1 MRPGSKICCHGVS
14 WRRAQAFEFL
24 VFVGLIQLPR
34 LCTYG
39 GHAWQASTTGGYPCV
54 HCTQRLRD
62 GEGDQRCN
70 SRMTWRL
77 PGTLAHNLPSNV
89 KPVQLVK
96 GIYWYMQEVP
106 LKTVRAQ
113 CNLAEKS
120 ARALFY
126 HLRMIMTARVFQLQG
141 SLPMLGGPGRVVCV
155 DETFFT
161 KKKRAKGGFQGRYT
175 VGHKTIVLGMTEL
188 YLDTRKETGNVRLL
202 IIPDVKKQTLMSKI
216 TSHVVPGSLIFTD
229 SLKSYKGLT
238 RAGFVHRYVNHKQ
251 REFSRVEDLFGASVN
266 VSTNAAEGLFGRL
279 KRWCRARQVKRVSN
293 KGYGWMVGE
302 FLWRHHFGFDGNA
315 VWDLFDHIAEF
326 QQAVLEQPRA
336 TWEHGLYKNPQVVDE
351 DLAEWRTANYA
362 PRPALNPNPVPQA
375 RAVPARAPAV
385 APAAFKRPL
394 AAVAA
399 VAVAMGP
406 IDLDESG
413 DEVLPAAAALAAPAA
428 PAAPVAPPSQH
439 PLRRPLSAPE
449 VRAHLQGRRGFD
461 FAKRAFRIAFE
472 EEPVA
477 VEPTPAPAPAPTLR
491 PRGRARVELPVSS
504 GHCPRRVCTQGHVLQ
519 RKAREPGWTYTC
531 SGCGHLLQGRAS
543 VYRCDE
549 DCDFDLCGGC
559 YMIRF

>member
-1 MRPGSKICCHGVS
+1 
-14 WRRAQAFEFL
+14 
-24 VFVGLIQLPR
+24 
-34 LCTYG
+34 
-39 GHAWQASTTGGYPCV
+39 
-54 HCTQRLRD
+54 
-62 GEGDQRCN
+62 
-70 SRMTWRL
+70 MTWRL

-141 SLPMLGGPGRVVCV
+141 SLPMLGGPGRVVCI

-188 YLDTRKETGNVRLL
+188 YLDTRKETGNIRLL

-251 REFSRVEDLFGASVN
+251 REFSRVENLFGADVK

-279 KRWCRARQVKRVSN
+279 KRWCRARGVKRVSH
-293 KGYGWMVGE
+293 KAYGWMIGE
-302 FLWRHHFGFDGNA
+302 FLWRHHFGLDGNA

-326 QQAVLEQPRA
+326 QQAVLEHPRA

-362 PRPALNPNPVPQA
+362 
-375 RAVPARAPAV
+375 
-385 APAAFKRPL
+385 
-394 AAVAA
+394 A

-406 IDLDESG
+406 IDLDGSG
-413 DEVLPAAAALAAPAA
+413 DEALPAAAALAAPAA

-461 FAKRAFRIAFE
+461 FAQRAFRIAFE

-477 VEPTPAPAPAPTLR
+477 AEPAPAPAPAPAPTLR

-504 GHCPRRVCTQGHVLQ
+504 GRCPRRVCTQGHVLQ
-519 RKAREPGWTYTC
+519 KKAREPGWTYTC